1 LPKPQQNNF
10 ILLTLFY
17 QNALLNINT
26 VIMKPETLAI
36 HAGNLYRTSTH
47 DVTPPI
53 NLSTTFLRDED
64 GGYSGGHMYSRV
76 SNPNRSALEKALAD
90 LEKGADA
97 CAFSS
102 GNTAGM
108 SLFQA
113 LKPGS
118 HIIAPDDMYWGFK
131 KQLLTIFKDTLE
143 IDFIDLTDISAVK
156 RLIKKNTVLIW
167 IETPSNPLLKITDV
181 TAIAKIAKENNL
193 ILACDSTFASPCLQN
208 PISLGA
214 DIVMHSSTKYIGGHS
229 DVLGGALIT
238 AVRNEFWEKIRNV
251 QQVGGAVPSPF
262 DCYLLVRSIKTLP
275 YRMRAHSANGLA
287 LALYLQKHD
296 KVETV
301 FYPGLKD
308 HPQHEVAKK
317 QMSDFGGMLSILIKG
332 GADEARRIVNTVK
345 LFAQATSLGGVESL
359 IEHRASIEGPDTK
372 TPQNL
377 IRISAGLEH
386 IDDLID
392 DLKQALA

>member
-1 LPKPQQNNF
+1 MPKPPQNYF
-10 ILLTLFY
+10 ILLTLLFLT
-17 QNALLNINT
+17 APLNINT
-26 VIMKPETLAI
+26 VIMKPETIAI
-36 HAGNLYRTSTH
+36 HAGNLYRTNTR
-47 DVTPPI
+47 DVTQPI
-53 NLSTTFLRDED
+53 NLSTTFLRDGD

-76 SNPNRSALEKALAD
+76 SNPNRSALEAALRD

-113 LKPGS
+113 LNPGS

-131 KQLLTIFKDTLE
+131 KQLQTIFKDTLE
-143 IDFIDLTDISAVK
+143 IDFIDLTDISTVQGF
-156 RLIKKNTVLIW
+156 IKENTVMIW
-167 IETPSNPLLKITDV
+167 IETPSNPLLKITDIRAV
-181 TAIAKIAKENNL
+181 AELAKTNNL
-193 ILACDSTFASPCLQN
+193 VLACDSTFASPCLQN
-208 PISLGA
+208 PILLGA

-229 DVLGGALIT
+229 DVLGGVLVT
-238 AVRNEFWEKIRNV
+238 AIRNEFWEKIRNV
-251 QQVGGAVPSPF
+251 QQIGGAVPSPF
-262 DCYLLVRSIKTLP
+262 DCYLLLRSIKTLA
-275 YRMRAHSANGLA
+275 YRMRGHSTNGLA
-287 LALYLQKHD
+287 LAQYLQKHD

-308 HPQHEVAKK
+308 HPQHEVAKR
-317 QMSDFGGMLSILIKG
+317 QMSDFGGMLSILVKG
-332 GADEARRIVNTVK
+332 GADEARRIVNSVK
-345 LFAQATSLGGVESL
+345 IFAQATSLGGVESL
-359 IEHRASIEGPDTK
+359 IEHRASVEGPDTK

-392 DLKQALA
+392 DLEQAFG

>member
-1 LPKPQQNNF
+1 
-10 ILLTLFY
+10 
-17 QNALLNINT
+17 
-26 VIMKPETLAI
+26 MKPETLAI
-36 HAGNLYRTSTH
+36 HAGNFYKTSTK

-76 SNPNRSALEKALAD
+76 SNPNRSALEKALTE

-131 KQLLTIFKDTLE
+131 KQLQTIFKDTLE
-143 IDFIDLTDISAVK
+143 IDFIDQTDISAIT
-156 RLIKKNTVLIW
+156 RFIKKNTVLIW
-167 IETPSNPLLKITDV
+167 TETPSNPLLKITDV

-238 AVRNEFWEKIRNV
+238 AAKNEFWEKIRNV

-296 KVETV
+296 QVEAV
-301 FYPGLKD
+301 FYPGLQD
-308 HPQHEVAKK
+308 HPQHEIAKK
-317 QMSDFGGMLSILIKG
+317 QMRDFGGMLSILVKG
-332 GADEARRIVNTVK
+332 GADKARKFVNTVK

-359 IEHRASIEGPDTK
+359 IEHRASVEGPDTK

-392 DLKQALA
+392 DIKQALA